1 MPSAISR
8 RKLIR
13 KLRILGYTGPFSG
26 GKHQFMKKGNQKIR
40 IPNPHGSQEISL
52 DLVKEILRQAG
63 ISDEEWDNA

>member
-8 RKLIR
+8 RKLIKKFR
-13 KLRILGYTGPFSG
+13 ALGYTGPFSG
-26 GKHQFMKKGNQKIR
+26 GKHQFMKKGRQKIR

-52 DLVKEILRQAG
+52 ALVKAILKQTN